1 MCLES
6 VARSTATANA
16 IDPFL
21 PFALNLPPT
30 PNVPLRHIIALGCL
44 NPIPAQ
50 RRSVRKR
57 PKESDMSTQVAKVA
71 AGGLLAV
78 LGLVVLKFIIG
89 IFVGVTA
96 LFMIFITK
104 IVPILLVGLV
114 VVWLWKKLTRKEGAT
129 G

>member
-1 MCLES
+1 
-6 VARSTATANA
+6 
-16 IDPFL
+16 
-21 PFALNLPPT
+21 
-30 PNVPLRHIIALGCL
+30 
-44 NPIPAQ
+44 
-50 RRSVRKR
+50 
-57 PKESDMSTQVAKVA
+57 MSTQVAKVA

-114 VVWLWKKLTRKEGAT
+114 VVWLWKKLTRT
-129 G
+129 NSTTD

>member
-1 MCLES
+1 
-6 VARSTATANA
+6 
-16 IDPFL
+16 
-21 PFALNLPPT
+21 
-30 PNVPLRHIIALGCL
+30 
-44 NPIPAQ
+44 
-50 RRSVRKR
+50 
-57 PKESDMSTQVAKVA
+57 MSTQVAKVA

-114 VVWLWKKLTRKEGAT
+114 VVWLWKKLTRRDSTAG
-129 G
+129 

>member
-1 MCLES
+1 
-6 VARSTATANA
+6 
-16 IDPFL
+16 
-21 PFALNLPPT
+21 
-30 PNVPLRHIIALGCL
+30 
-44 NPIPAQ
+44 
-50 RRSVRKR
+50 
-57 PKESDMSTQVAKVA
+57 MSTQVAKVA
-71 AGGLLAV
+71 TGGLLAV

-104 IVPILLVGLV
+104 VVPILLVGLV

>member
-1 MCLES
+1 
-6 VARSTATANA
+6 
-16 IDPFL
+16 
-21 PFALNLPPT
+21 
-30 PNVPLRHIIALGCL
+30 
-44 NPIPAQ
+44 
-50 RRSVRKR
+50 
-57 PKESDMSTQVAKVA
+57 MSTQVAKVA

-114 VVWLWKKLTRKEGAT
+114 VVWLWKKLTRRDST
-129 G
+129 TD

>member
-1 MCLES
+1 
-6 VARSTATANA
+6 
-16 IDPFL
+16 
-21 PFALNLPPT
+21 
-30 PNVPLRHIIALGCL
+30 
-44 NPIPAQ
+44 
-50 RRSVRKR
+50 
-57 PKESDMSTQVAKVA
+57 MSTQVAKFA

-114 VVWLWKKLTRKEGAT
+114 VVWLWKKLTRRDSTAD
-129 G
+129 

>member
-1 MCLES
+1 
-6 VARSTATANA
+6 
-16 IDPFL
+16 
-21 PFALNLPPT
+21 
-30 PNVPLRHIIALGCL
+30 
-44 NPIPAQ
+44 
-50 RRSVRKR
+50 
-57 PKESDMSTQVAKVA
+57 MSTQVAKVA

-114 VVWLWKKLTRKEGAT
+114 VVWLWKKLTRTDSTT

>member
-1 MCLES
+1 
-6 VARSTATANA
+6 
-16 IDPFL
+16 
-21 PFALNLPPT
+21 
-30 PNVPLRHIIALGCL
+30 
-44 NPIPAQ
+44 
-50 RRSVRKR
+50 
-57 PKESDMSTQVAKVA
+57 MSTQVAKVA

-104 IVPILLVGLV
+104 VVPILLVGLV
-114 VVWLWKKLTRKEGAT
+114 VLWLWKKMTRKEGAT

>member
-1 MCLES
+1 
-6 VARSTATANA
+6 
-16 IDPFL
+16 
-21 PFALNLPPT
+21 
-30 PNVPLRHIIALGCL
+30 
-44 NPIPAQ
+44 
-50 RRSVRKR
+50 
-57 PKESDMSTQVAKVA
+57 MSTQVAKVA

-114 VVWLWKKLTRKEGAT
+114 VVWLWKKMTRKDSTA
-129 G
+129 

>member
-1 MCLES
+1 
-6 VARSTATANA
+6 
-16 IDPFL
+16 
-21 PFALNLPPT
+21 
-30 PNVPLRHIIALGCL
+30 
-44 NPIPAQ
+44 
-50 RRSVRKR
+50 
-57 PKESDMSTQVAKVA
+57 MSTQVAKVA